1 MTTTGLATAIIEG
14 IILAVGEIKDE
25 TLKAKLE
32 KKIQELREYIKML
45 ERGIINRDQVNKE
58 LKHEI
63 EQLRNLLKE
72 KE

>member
-25 TLKAKLE
+25 TVKVKLE
-32 KKIQELREYIKML
+32 KKIQELREYVKTL
-45 ERGIINRDQVNKE
+45 ESGIINRDQVNKE